1 MGLLPPPTSP
11 PLTTTM
17 SFGHSPSPPPPQ
29 GTRMSPTEK
38 LKQIVVSSIRR
49 YSLRSPP
56 PQSPL
61 QPLPPIWKASSRTAT
76 STGAVISLEPAIE
89 CVGSDL
95 VVQDPPRHVG
105 LAPRRALSAPIRRYP
120 RPSSPGIPLW
130 PALRMTMP
138 RQVELYLH
146 VYLSRRS
153 SVIRLRGI
161 PRLSPMQRS
170 GLVSTPVGR
179 FAEKGW
185 LRWSNPADTVRK
197 SNARDPNSVGRKEC

>member
-1 MGLLPPPTSP
+1 
-11 PLTTTM
+11 
-17 SFGHSPSPPPPQ
+17 
-29 GTRMSPTEK
+29 MSPTEK

-61 QPLPPIWKASSRTAT
+61 QPSLPIWKASSRTAT
-76 STGAVISLEPAIE
+76 STGAVISFEPAIE
-89 CVGSDL
+89 CVGFDL
-95 VVQDPPRHVG
+95 VMQEPPQHVG
-105 LAPRRALSAPIRRYP
+105 LATRRALSAPIRRYP

-179 FAEKGW
+179 FEAVRDVLSFMVGASLLLHW
-185 LRWSNPADTVRK
+185 QAFPAAHSALKR
-197 SNARDPNSVGRKEC
+197 SYISIRDWNSEHMCTDLM